1 MFFRGFMKP
10 ENYPFP
16 TVFIPEN
23 VGLGVT
29 ERPRL
34 HREGLERVNMI
45 SPTGEGQQQFPFTC
59 MEN

>member
-1 MFFRGFMKP
+1 MKP

-23 VGLGVT
+23 LGLGVT

-34 HREGLERVNMI
+34 HREDLERVNMI